1 MNWGENQQHLMLLVK
16 KQSCGKLWGSN
27 PEKNW
32 IANSFVRKTG
42 LGWTQNVEPRKSMHI
57 LEMDRNTIFFVLK
70 IALISFLPEC
80 WLWSCCKN
88 NILISFQLEHQF
100 EIFNQRRI
108 QLISPI
114 SNQDDFAVKKMILCK
129 PESWVDLVRQIYRR
143 SLRCSDSVWN
153 PDVFVLTCCNIGSI
167 PWVGGRLIFF

>member
-1 MNWGENQQHLMLLVK
+1 MEN
-16 KQSCGKLWGSN
+16 SESWWGSN

-42 LGWTQNVEPRKSMHI
+42 LGWTQNVEPRKSMHR

-88 NILISFQLEHQF
+88 NILISFQLEDQF

-129 PESWVDLVRQIYRR
+129 PESWVDLVRQ
-143 SLRCSDSVWN
+143 SLRCFDLHPILYGIRMLSYWLAATSAPFHESGVD
-153 PDVFVLTCCNIGSI
+153 
-167 PWVGGRLIFF
+167 